1 MSRHG
6 PARSADRAVLAR
18 WLVGRAWA
26 GPCRAGL
33 LAIYSGDDEDGRRLE
48 EARHAEEAVLAMAEM
63 EKTKCRMA
71 MEAAEAAQHGMA
83 HGSAGKAADGAHGG
97 AADGGWGRSARTAL
111 HVYTRHAR
119 CSCVCVCSWFLL
131 ALAAFAS
138 AVCLVFKRRQ
148 SDYTL
153 QGADLLVG
161 LSALRRRYASRSASR
176 CAASAASMAA
186 RHLVFSIS
194 AIASTASSACR
205 ASSSRRPYPSS
216 LLVDE
221 RERGE
226 EGEERGCMTVAA
238 RGGRARRA
246 GRLAWQQL
254 EASRRRDG
262 GRCSGPPRGR
272 PGGLVGARRW
282 AADL

>member
-1 MSRHG
+1 MACIISDFAAARRRAAV
-6 PARSADRAVLAR
+6 PAAA
-18 WLVGRAWA
+18 A
-26 GPCRAGL
+26 GV
-33 LAIYSGDDEDGRRLE
+33 
-48 EARHAEEAVLAMAEM
+48 ARHVRGADAQGQGVPHP
-63 EKTKCRMA
+63 
-71 MEAAEAAQHGMA
+71 AAGERAPLP
-83 HGSAGKAADGAHGG
+83 
-97 AADGGWGRSARTAL
+97 AL

-226 EGEERGCMTVAA
+226 EGEERGCMT
-238 RGGRARRA
+238 GGP
-246 GRLAWQQL
+246 QHFFIIKY
-254 EASRRRDG
+254 
-262 GRCSGPPRGR
+262 
-272 PGGLVGARRW
+272 
-282 AADL
+282 

>member
-1 MSRHG
+1 MPGREAQPMSRHG

-97 AADGGWGRSARTAL
+97 AADGGWGRSARTAARRRAAVPAAAAGVARHVRGADAQGQGVPHPAAGERAPLPAL

-176 CAASAASMAA
+176 VCLLLCTALS
-186 RHLVFSIS
+186 LVVYSI
-194 AIASTASSACR
+194 
-205 ASSSRRPYPSS
+205 P
-216 LLVDE
+216 
-221 RERGE
+221 
-226 EGEERGCMTVAA
+226 
-238 RGGRARRA
+238 
-246 GRLAWQQL
+246 
-254 EASRRRDG
+254 
-262 GRCSGPPRGR
+262 
-272 PGGLVGARRW
+272 LVGVHGDRESRSLEPLPSTSRTGRRQQ
-282 AADL
+282 